1 MIIQETH
8 ADKVASRTVDFNQNR
23 MKGIFYLNL
32 KTTGKKKYFLNEI
45 MFKKRVEFSEHKGQR
60 IVRLK
65 AVITR
70 FQNTAQSRSKE
81 HCVTASYT
89 CDKISFRSLRQRNAT

>member
-1 MIIQETH
+1 M
-8 ADKVASRTVDFNQNR
+8 ASRTVDFNQNR

-32 KTTGKKKYFLNEI
+32 KTTGKKKDFLNEI
-45 MFKKRVEFSEHKGQR
+45 NMFKKRVEFSEHKGQR

-70 FQNTAQSRSKE
+70 FQNTPQPRSKE